1 MTLQPG
7 DAIDDEDRQV
17 ADRVHSAAI
26 HLLRRLRK
34 VDDAT
39 GLSAPRASA
48 LSVLVFGG
56 PTTLGN
62 LAKVEQ
68 VSAPTIT
75 RLIAGMERDGLVR
88 RENDKKDQRVVW
100 LHPTGKG
107 TRLLKVG
114 RERRVEA
121 LAAEIARI
129 SERDRNALMGAAK
142 LLEKFFP

>member
-1 MTLQPG
+1 MTGPG
-7 DAIDDEDRQV
+7 SDAIDDDDRQV

-88 RENDKKDQRVVW
+88 RENDRKDQRVAW
-100 LHPTGKG
+100 LHPTAKG
-107 TRLLKVG
+107 ARLLKIG